1 MTEPGTHKGK
11 GETKKLSIPAPGL
24 AAGAAAMVGTVISDR
39 YMLQDVIGEGG
50 MAAVYLAEHLHMKK
64 RVAIKVLHPE
74 MTRLPEVV
82 ARFEREAMA
91 ASHIEHPNVAA
102 ATDFGK
108 LPDGSFFLVLEYIEG
123 KSLRDV
129 INEGRV
135 EPRRAMHVLKQVAA
149 ALARAHALGIVHRD
163 LKPENVMLVER
174 DGDRDFVKVLDF
186 GIAKVPVGELSPAS
200 KGGPV
205 LTQLGMVY
213 GTPEYMAPE
222 QALGE
227 EVDARADLYSLG
239 VMAYE
244 MLTGRRP
251 YEHDSKVTLLGMH
264 VTAPVPSLTAKAPDL
279 VAPLGIEPVVQK
291 LLAKDASARYAD
303 AKEVIEAID
312 PFLVAGGLAA
322 RGKMLSTSTQ
332 VFPFGPPSL
341 FDRAQAWFIVQ
352 LERLRAALPMEKIER
367 ALPWKQYGVED
378 PLKVLLLAAGALVL
392 AGGLVVTVG
401 LVLTLRHVTRTPDAQ
416 PVATSTSTAATTTGT
431 SGATAAPT
439 GASTAPASA
448 GTQAAAPDLEPSPIA
463 LEDAKAKARSGDEA
477 GFTTLERMGAAGL
490 DALYELAYGQGTS
503 GVAATRARKSL
514 AKPELKAKMS
524 PALAVTME
532 IRNAPSCEAKKKH
545 FAEAKTSGD
554 ERTLAALSPYYATKG
569 CGFANSR
576 DCWPCM
582 RGGEDSLAKT
592 TAAIKERVK
601 K

>member
-11 GETKKLSIPAPGL
+11 GETKKISIPAPGL
-24 AAGAAAMVGTVISDR
+24 GGGAAAMIGTVISDR

-50 MAAVYLAEHLHMKK
+50 MAAVYSAEHLHMKK

-129 INEGRV
+129 ISEGRV
-135 EPRRAMHVLKQVAA
+135 EPRRAMHILKQVAS
-149 ALARAHALGIVHRD
+149 ALSRAHQLGIVHRD

-186 GIAKVPVGELSPAS
+186 GIAKVPVGELAPAS

-251 YEHDSKVTLLGMH
+251 YEHESKVTLLGMH
-264 VTAPVPSLTAKAPDL
+264 VTAPVPPLTAKAPDL
-279 VAPLGIEPVVQK
+279 VAPLGLEPVVQK
-291 LLAKDASARYAD
+291 LLAKEASARYAD
-303 AKEVIEAID
+303 AKEVIAAIE
-312 PFLVAGGLAA
+312 PFLVADGLAA
-322 RGKMLSTSTQ
+322 RGKMLSTNTQ
-332 VFPFGPPSL
+332 VFPLGPPSP
-341 FDRAQAWFIVQ
+341 FDRAKALLLGQ
-352 LERLRAALPMEKIER
+352 LERLRGVLPMEKIDG
-367 ALPWKQYGVED
+367 ALPWKAYGVED
-378 PLKVLLLAAGALVL
+378 PLKVLVGAAAALVL
-392 AGGLVVTVG
+392 VASFVVTIVV
-401 LVLTLRHVTRTPDAQ
+401 VLAVRHATRTPKEDDEQ
-416 PVATSTSTAATTTGT
+416 RPVGAATTTEPT
-431 SGATAAPT
+431 LASGPSGGGAALPSTTA
-439 GASTAPASA
+439 
-448 GTQAAAPDLEPSPIA
+448 QAASAPDLEPSPIA

-477 GFTTLERMGAAGL
+477 SFAALERMGAPGM
-490 DALYELAYGQGTS
+490 DALYELAYGPGAP
-503 GVAATRARKSL
+503 GAAAARARKSL
-514 AKPELKAKMS
+514 AKPELRANMS
-524 PALAVTME
+524 PALAVTMD

-545 FAEAKTSGD
+545 FAEAKISGD
-554 ERTLAALSPYYATKG
+554 ERTLAALQPYFATKG
-569 CGFANSR
+569 CGFANAR

-582 RGGEDSLAKT
+582 RSGDDSLAKT
-592 TAAIKERVK
+592 AAAIKERVK